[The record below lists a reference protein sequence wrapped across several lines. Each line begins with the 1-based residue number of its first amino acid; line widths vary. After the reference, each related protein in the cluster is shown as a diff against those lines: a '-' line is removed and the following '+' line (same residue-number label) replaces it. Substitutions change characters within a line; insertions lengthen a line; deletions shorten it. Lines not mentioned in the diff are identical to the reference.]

1 MFGRQ
6 LICDS
11 KIRENN
17 RSLVLYLRVRCRGVQ
32 SRAKIL
38 FGGRVMNY
46 LPKFA
51 LAVVLLDSSQALTAA
66 AETPR
71 GSGTGAPKVQQVLLA
86 EIQEGATDIDRRG
99 LLGPQLESASTSD
112 LVHWQA
118 GYLKAGGKWLPAEQL
133 ASDGGSSNLVDYR
146 RQRNAAPKTAE
157 GHLKLANWCRSQKL
171 VDQER
176 AHLSE
181 MLTLSGHEIDRTP
194 IYRRMG
200 YRPLVRQLQASL
212 KEWAPKLERIARDW
226 DAAPKQQ
233 QQQAKE
239 KLNAIQDVDAIPAM
253 LAASSM
259 SRTLALAVCDQL
271 KEIDSFES
279 SQALAMIAIQSEWA
293 SVRDSATE
301 ALRGRRLDDFVPT
314 LLASMRSPFQVSK
327 TNNNEVTP
335 RLIFREEA
343 DRYFAIDLNLVPV
356 VNQVVPA
363 HRQIGTSAVITN
375 RRASID
381 LTRALAT
388 VDHDVAQ
395 RIDEENEC
403 TEEYNKRAA
412 FILSLLS
419 GQELTLDPRYW
430 WAWWQ
435 LYTGTVP
442 VPKKCQVVRKQV
454 ALPIET
460 LYVRRSSCLVA
471 GTPVQ
476 TDRGPVAIEMI
487 EVGDRVLSKD
497 VETGEL
503 AYKPVLHTTER
514 PAASVKK
521 LLVNGEPIVASDGH
535 NFWVSG
541 KGWVK
546 AHELKAGEPV
556 HTVTG
561 TSRLKA
567 LESQAEPASVYN
579 LVVADF
585 HTYFVG
591 PSLIL
596 SHDVLQPALTNTK
609 VPGLQQALVSDD

>member
-1 MFGRQ
+1 M
-6 LICDS
+6 
-11 KIRENN
+11 K
-17 RSLVLYLRVRCRGVQ
+17 
-32 SRAKIL
+32 
-38 FGGRVMNY
+38 Y

-51 LAVVLLDSSQALTAA
+51 LAVVLLNSSQALTAT

-71 GSGTGAPKVQQVLLA
+71 GSGSDAAKVQRVLIA
-86 EIQEGATDIDRRG
+86 EIQDGATNLDRRG
-99 LLGPQLESASTSD
+99 LLSPQLDSASASD
-112 LVHWQA
+112 LIHWQA

-133 ASDGGSSNLVDYR
+133 ASESSPSNLVDYR

-157 GHLKLANWCRSQKL
+157 GQLKLANWCRSQKL

-181 MLTLSGHEIDRTP
+181 TLTLSGPDIDRTP

-200 YRPLVRQLQASL
+200 YRPLGGQWVSSAEFTAAQTQVRQLQASL
-212 KEWAPKLERIARDW
+212 KEWSPKLERIARDW
-226 DAAPKQQ
+226 DATPKQQ
-233 QQQAKE
+233 QQARE
-239 KLNAIQDVDAIPAM
+239 KLNAIQDVAAIPAM
-253 LAASSM
+253 VAASAT
-259 SRTLALAVCDQL
+259 SRTLALAVCDRL
-271 KEIDSFES
+271 KEIDRFES
-279 SQALAMIAIQSEWA
+279 SQALVSIAIQSEWA

-301 ALRGRRLDDFVPT
+301 ALRGRRMEDFVPT
-314 LLASMRSPFQVSK
+314 LLGAMRSPFLVTKHNNNQVS
-327 TNNNEVTP
+327 P

-343 DRYFAIDLNLVPV
+343 DRYLAIDLSLVPV
-356 VNQVVPA
+356 VAHVSVIPLMRGAPAVPSSD
-363 HRQIGTSAVITN
+363 RRFSNDLLRNVSAI
-375 RRASID
+375 
-381 LTRALAT
+381 
-388 VDHDVAQ
+388 DHDVYQ
-395 RIDEENEC
+395 RVDEENEF
-403 TEEYNKRAA
+403 TEDYNTRAA
-412 FILSLLS
+412 SILSSLC
-419 GQELTLDPRYW
+419 GQEQTTDPRFW

-442 VPKKCQVVRKQV
+442 VPKKCEVIHKQAPV
-454 ALPIET
+454 PIEIAV
-460 LYVRRSSCLVA
+460 YVRSCSCLVA
-471 GTPVQ
+471 GTPIQ
-476 TDRGPVAIEMI
+476 TDRGPVSIEMI

-514 PAASVKK
+514 PAAPVKK
-521 LLVNGEPIVASDGH
+521 LFIEGESIVASNGH
-535 NFWVSG
+535 HFWVSG

-546 AHELKAGEPV
+546 ASELTAGAPV

-567 LESQAEPASVYN
+567 LESQPEPASVYN

-609 VPGLQQALVSDD
+609 VPGMQQALASDY

>member
-1 MFGRQ
+1 M
-6 LICDS
+6 
-11 KIRENN
+11 K
-17 RSLVLYLRVRCRGVQ
+17 
-32 SRAKIL
+32 
-38 FGGRVMNY
+38 Y

-51 LAVVLLDSSQALTAA
+51 LAVVLLDSSRALTAT

-71 GSGTGAPKVQQVLLA
+71 GSGSDASKVQQVLLA
-86 EIQEGATDIDRRG
+86 EFQEGATNLDRRG
-99 LLGPQLESASTSD
+99 LLSPQLESASTSD

-118 GYLKAGGKWLPAEQL
+118 GYLKAGGKWQPAEQL
-133 ASDGGSSNLVDYR
+133 AGDSSPSNLVDYR

-157 GHLKLANWCRSQKL
+157 GQLKLANWCRSQKL

-181 MLTLSGHEIDRTP
+181 MLTLSDPEIDRTP

-200 YRPLVRQLQASL
+200 YRPLGGQWVSSAEYASAQTQVRQLQASL

-226 DAAPKQQ
+226 DAAPKP

-239 KLNAIQDVDAIPAM
+239 KLNAIHEVAAIPAM
-253 LAASSM
+253 LAASSI
-259 SRTLALAVCDQL
+259 SRPLALAVCDQL

-279 SQALAMIAIQSEWA
+279 SQALATIAVQSDWA

-301 ALRGRRLDDFVPT
+301 ALRGRRLEDFVPT
-314 LLASMRSPFQVSK
+314 LLAAMRSPFLVTK
-327 TNNNEVTP
+327 HNNNPISP

-343 DRYFAIDLNLVPV
+343 DRYLAIDLSLVPV
-356 VNQVVPA
+356 VA
-363 HRQIGTSAVITN
+363 HVSVIPIMRGGPVILPTDKRFSNDLLRDVSAI
-375 RRASID
+375 
-381 LTRALAT
+381 
-388 VDHDVAQ
+388 DHDVHQ
-395 RIDEENEC
+395 RVDEENEFA
-403 TEEYNKRAA
+403 EDYNARAA
-412 FILSLLS
+412 SILSSLC
-419 GQELTLDPRYW
+419 GQEQTSDPRFW
-430 WAWWQ
+430 WAWWH

-442 VPKKCQVVRKQV
+442 VPKKCEVVHKQV
-454 ALPIET
+454 PLPFDIVVY
-460 LYVRRSSCLVA
+460 LRRCSCLVA
-471 GTPVQ
+471 GTPIQ
-476 TDRGPVAIEMI
+476 TDRGLIAVETI

-514 PAASVKK
+514 PAAPVKK
-521 LLVNGEPIVASDGH
+521 LLIEGESIVASNGH
-535 NFWVSG
+535 HFWVSG

-546 AHELKAGEPV
+546 ASELTAGVPV

-567 LESQAEPASVYN
+567 LESQPEPASVYN

-609 VPGLQQALVSDD
+609 VPGLQQAVASDD